1 MVDFPDPIRPTS
13 TIDRSRIDAGMASG
27 DGRAGLFGFR
37 DMVRAAIPPEPQGTM
52 VLLRGNW
59 DSELARDG
67 APDDRGGWERQDGRK
82 RRSMKRTTLSLA
94 LGLSAAA
101 LVLPA
106 IAQESLLPEGFG
118 NPVDTPAPRPAPTP
132 SPTPTSPPTN
142 GSAPPAVVPTIG
154 GSASDAAGADQ
165 DEDTEEEAVESGGL
179 KYDLPPGARRLLTRI
194 GPLTPETGGLAPD
207 AFGVRG
213 QYAAAIMRKTNGQLA
228 SRWGQILLRRALA
241 SAIDTPPTIN
251 GADLAA
257 ERASLLLRMGES
269 TTARRIVQS
278 VDYDRA
284 SPRLVAAA
292 QQAYLATA
300 DPAGLCP
307 YVPAGLAHGDEHSW
321 RLASA
326 ICAGLSGE
334 AGPAGWAI
342 GRVRSSGRL
351 SNFDILLAERVLGA
365 TGAGRRST
373 TIEWDNVE
381 RLTSWRFGMATAT
394 AIPVPEA
401 LRGAAPAYMK
411 GWTVLAPMTDMAQRV
426 AAAPEAATRGV
437 LSSEAYVSLLS
448 AAAGEEEPGEGLVA
462 QTDRLRAAFG
472 AAAGADRYAAMEGLW
487 SAAGTPVEAYAA
499 MIATARAAAALPPGT
514 DVGEDPW
521 QLVGSMLAAGYDAN
535 ALAWVPRVEA
545 GSRAWGVLAVGSP
558 RALGDMSASAVERFS
573 DDDDSA
579 DYLRSKFLLAGLA
592 GLGRL
597 DANATAAA
605 ARDLDVDLGR
615 QTRWTRAMMA
625 AAERREPGMV
635 ALLAAAGMQG
645 DWSKVPPYHL
655 YHIVRALRDVGLA
668 AEARMIAAEALV
680 RV

>member
-1 MVDFPDPIRPTS
+1 
-13 TIDRSRIDAGMASG
+13 
-27 DGRAGLFGFR
+27 
-37 DMVRAAIPPEPQGTM
+37 
-52 VLLRGNW
+52 
-59 DSELARDG
+59 
-67 APDDRGGWERQDGRK
+67 
-82 RRSMKRTTLSLA
+82 MKRTTFSLA
-94 LGLSAAA
+94 LGLSAAV

-118 NPVDTPAPRPAPTP
+118 NPADTPAPRPAPTP
-132 SPTPTSPPTN
+132 APSPTPGSPPAN
-142 GSAPPAVVPTIG
+142 GSAPPAVVPTLG
-154 GSASDAAGADQ
+154 GADSDADA
-165 DEDTEEEAVESGGL
+165 DEDEDSDEEETESGGL
-179 KYDLPPGARRLLTRI
+179 KYDLPPGARRLLARI

-213 QYAAAIMRKTNGQLA
+213 QYAAAIMRRTNGQLA

-241 SAIDTPPTIN
+241 SAIDTPATIN

-284 SPRLVAAA
+284 TPRLVAAA
-292 QQAYLATA
+292 QQVYLANA

-307 YVPAGLAHGDEHSW
+307 YVPAGLAHGDEQSW

-326 ICAGLSGE
+326 ICSGLSGE

-351 SNFDILLAERVLGA
+351 ANFDILLAERVLGA

-373 TIEWDNVE
+373 TIEWDNID

-394 AIPVPEA
+394 AIPVPDP
-401 LRGAAPAYMK
+401 LRASAPPYMK
-411 GWTVLAPMTDMAQRV
+411 GWTVLAPMTDMTHRV
-426 AAAPEAATRGV
+426 GAAPEAAARGV

-448 AAAGEEEPGEGLVA
+448 AAAGEEEPSETLA
-462 QTDRLRAAFG
+462 TQTDQLRAAFG
-472 AAAGADRYAAMEGLW
+472 AAAGADRYAAMEELW
-487 SAAGTPVEAYAA
+487 SAAGTPTDAYAA
-499 MIATARAAAALPPGT
+499 MVATARAAAALPPGT
-514 DVGEDPW
+514 DVGGDPW

-535 ALAWVPRVEA
+535 ARAWVSNVTA
-545 GSRAWGVLAVGSP
+545 GSRAWGVLAVGAP
-558 RALGDMSASAVERFS
+558 RALSGMSAGAVGRFS

-579 DYLRSKFLLAGLA
+579 DYLRSKFLVAGLA

-605 ARDLDVDLGR
+605 AGELEVDLGR
-615 QTRWTRAMMA
+615 QTRWTRAIAA

-645 DWSKVPPYHL
+645 EWSKVPPYHL
-655 YHIVRALRDVGLA
+655 YHIVRALREVGLS